1 MHDVHTVRMAP
12 MDLGEL
18 EAFRATVEE
27 GSFTAAA
34 HRLGVS
40 QPALSR
46 RVHRLETELGATLL
60 TRHRARVGLTPAGER
75 VLGFATETLHRYEA
89 VCDELAG
96 AGLTGSLRIV
106 ASTTPG
112 EHLVPELVARF
123 LDAHPGVSAEVSV
136 ADSAAVAEQV
146 LERARDVGFS
156 GRRADDARLTH
167 VPVARDEV
175 VLAAPVSHP
184 LAARDAIPIEALEG
198 QRLIQREEGSGTQRT
213 FVETLAARGL
223 ALPLPAASVS
233 LGSTHA
239 VLSAVDA
246 GLGIGLV
253 SMRSLAHHQS
263 DCVTAVRLEGVPVWR
278 DLFMVYETARS
289 RPPHHDAFLSF
300 ASHGAR
306 EHEPAPPASPSQP
319 PA

>member
-1 MHDVHTVRMAP
+1 MAG
-12 MDLGEL
+12 MDLAEL
-18 EAFRATVEE
+18 EAFHATVEA

-34 HRLGVS
+34 RTLGVS

-46 RVHRLETELGATLL
+46 RVRRLEAELDTALL
-60 TRHRARVGLTPAGER
+60 VRGSAGLELTPAGER
-75 VLGFATETLHRYEA
+75 VLAFAQETLHRYAA
-89 VCDELAG
+89 VREELAG
-96 AGLTGSLRIV
+96 AGLTGSVRIV

-123 LDAHPGVSAEVSV
+123 LEAHPGVSADVEV
-136 ADSAAVAEQV
+136 ADSAAVGEAV
-146 LERARDVGFS
+146 LARENDVGFS

-175 VLAAPVSHP
+175 VLAVPVSHALAERDSIP
-184 LAARDAIPIEALEG
+184 LDALEG

-213 FVETLAARGL
+213 FVEALAARGL
-223 ALPLPAASVS
+223 SLPIPSASVS

-263 DCVTAVRLEGVPVWR
+263 DCVTAVRVEGVPVWR
-278 DLFMVYETARS
+278 SLFMVYETARS
-289 RPPHHDAFLSF
+289 RPRHHEAFIAF
-300 ASHGAR
+300 AAR
-306 EHEPAPPASPSQP
+306 AASEQP
-319 PA
+319 T

>member
-1 MHDVHTVRMAP
+1 
-12 MDLGEL
+12 MDLAEL
-18 EAFRATVEE
+18 EAFQTTVEQ

-34 HRLGVS
+34 HQLGVS

-46 RVHRLETELGATLL
+46 RVHRLETELGAKLL
-60 TRHRARVGLTPAGER
+60 TRHGHRVELTFAGER
-75 VLGFATETLHRYEA
+75 IYRFAADTLHRYEA
-89 VCDELAG
+89 VRDELAG
-96 AGLTGSLRIV
+96 AGLTGSVRIV

-136 ADSAAVAEQV
+136 ADSAAVGEHI
-146 LERARDVGFS
+146 LARTSDVGFS
-156 GRRADDARLTH
+156 GRRTEDARLTH

-175 VLAAPVSHP
+175 VLAVPVDHP
-184 LAARDAIPIEALEG
+184 LAAHDAIPIEALEG

-263 DCVTAVRLEGVPVWR
+263 DCVTAVRVEGVPVWR
-278 DLFMVYETARS
+278 DLFMVYETRRS
-289 RPPHHDAFLSF
+289 RPPHHEAFVGF
-300 ASHGAR
+300 AADGAR
-306 EHEPAPPASPSQP
+306 QP
-319 PA
+319 QAT